1 MKFSK
6 QKERLLEDNILKRPK
21 EERDK
26 RGSRQKNKTV
36 SKSWDLVAY
45 VTYNENQ

>member
-1 MKFSK
+1 MKSSK

-26 RGSRQKNKTV
+26 RGSRQKTK
-36 SKSWDLVAY
+36 
-45 VTYNENQ
+45 